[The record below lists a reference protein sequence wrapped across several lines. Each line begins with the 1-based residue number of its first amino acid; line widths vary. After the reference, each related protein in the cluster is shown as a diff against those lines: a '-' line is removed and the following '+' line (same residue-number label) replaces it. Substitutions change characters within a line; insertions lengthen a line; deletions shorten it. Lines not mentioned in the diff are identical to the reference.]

1 MDFLDSYWIPIWIRS
16 IFNIV
21 SLLLPPKAYLMASLA
36 ATNELM
42 RDEVKPEMTLNE
54 FYVYFGCLEYMK
66 ADASGKPQHEYWR
79 PLPDGI
85 FDTSPPSLKRFMPEA
100 RFLLIHKLWTW
111 APAAAGEFADPF
123 VLVRG
128 LIEAFNDHMAT
139 LVVPG
144 KYLVID
150 ESMFKWMGR
159 DMPGWSY
166 VPRKPAPGADH
177 SFV

>member
-1 MDFLDSYWIPIWIRS
+1 MFD
-16 IFNIV
+16 IV

-66 ADASGKPQHEYWR
+66 ADASGKLQHEYWR

-123 VLVRG
+123 ILVRG
-128 LIEAFNDHMAT
+128 LIEAFNDHMAA
-139 LVVPG
+139 LVEPG

-177 SFV
+177 SFVSFFC